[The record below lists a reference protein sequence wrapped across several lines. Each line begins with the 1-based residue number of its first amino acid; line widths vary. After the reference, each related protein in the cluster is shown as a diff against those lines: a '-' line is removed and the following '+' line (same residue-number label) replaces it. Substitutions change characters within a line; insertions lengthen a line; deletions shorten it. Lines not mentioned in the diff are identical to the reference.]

1 MRCNAIS
8 RPPPSQ
14 TAALILMLSSCALA
28 RAPRMIRLASS
39 SVRLIDLSSPEGL
52 VLTYIEPSRIRK
64 AAIPRGFRILDYG
77 AGDPR
82 VLNAIH
88 GRPGGSIGICF
99 IEWSGEEE
107 QRVVVDWAA
116 VRDEEDAGVVAA
128 SILAAPR
135 SFMGRTSIS
144 SGIDFAVVQ
153 FATSKWQVERRGRSS
168 GASSTFPGGGT
179 NNSGRS
185 VT

>member
-1 MRCNAIS
+1 
-8 RPPPSQ
+8 
-14 TAALILMLSSCALA
+14 
-28 RAPRMIRLASS
+28 
-39 SVRLIDLSSPEGL
+39 
-52 VLTYIEPSRIRK
+52 
-64 AAIPRGFRILDYG
+64 LDYG

-107 QRVVVDWAA
+107 QRVVVDWTAI
-116 VRDEEDAGVVAA
+116 RDEEDAGVVAA

-135 SFMGRTSIS
+135 SFTGRTSIS

-153 FATSKWQVERRGRSS
+153 FARSKWQVERRIIDIS
-168 GASSTFPGGGT
+168 GDGT

-185 VT
+185 VTQARDQAVSTGLTINGLAIISDSPTWDIPGTATRPVVCRIIIDRM